1 MKIISIIICL
11 SISILSFS
19 QDKVKLLNKGNE
31 YFVEEDFLRAE
42 KYYKKSLEA
51 DNQYYK
57 ANLNIGHALFRQ
69 AFDLIKNQDSTGIT
83 KCSESELFYKNS
95 INLTKNKD
103 EKAESLYNLGNSQL
117 LSQKLKESIESYK
130 KSLRLFPDNMNA
142 KHNLALAQYLL
153 NKKQKKQENNQNQED
168 QEEQKKQDQKEQDQK
183 EQDQK
188 EQDQKEQ
195 DQKNKNQNNQQKESN
210 QELTKEEIEQ
220 ILNALERE
228 EKDVQEDLQE
238 KKVIGGDK
246 LLKDW

>member
-1 MKIISIIICL
+1 MKNISIIICI

-31 YFVEEDFLRAE
+31 YFAEEDFLRAE

-57 ANLNIGHALFRQ
+57 ANLNTGHALFRQ
-69 AFDLIKNQDSTGIT
+69 AFDLIKNQDSTWNK

-95 INLTKNKD
+95 VNLTKNTD

-130 KSLRLFPDNMNA
+130 KSLRLIPENMNA

-153 NKKQKKQENNQNQED
+153 NKKQKEEENNQDKEEQKEEENNQNK
-168 QEEQKKQDQKEQDQK
+168 EEQKEQNQKEQEQK
-183 EQDQK
+183 D
-188 EQDQKEQ
+188 
-195 DQKNKNQNNQQKESN
+195 KNQNNQQKKST